1 MTKENILFGIIGL
14 LGGLIVGF
22 IFANTVNQRGY
33 ATRPAQTA
41 GASASGSNLPADH
54 PSLPSNAVADQSK
67 MPPEIQ
73 ATLQKAKNEPN
84 NFDAQMEAAQ
94 LYYQIQR
101 YPEALNYL
109 QRANQIRPDNYD
121 AVVALGNTNFDANN
135 YEAAEKW
142 YNAALAKKPTD
153 VSVRTDLGLTFLFRT
168 PPDYDRA
175 IKEFRRSLELD
186 PKHEQTLQ
194 NITVALTK
202 KGSYDEAQQSL
213 KRLEEVNPQ
222 NPKLSLLRTEIEQNS
237 GKPKA

>member
-1 MTKENILFGIIGL
+1 MTKENILFGIVGL
-14 LGGLIVGF
+14 LGGVIIGF
-22 IFANTVNQRGY
+22 VFANSVNQRGY
-33 ATRPAQTA
+33 ATRPVQTVSA
-41 GASASGSNLPADH
+41 ASGSDLPSDH

-67 MPPEIQ
+67 MPPEIL
-73 ATLQKAKNEPN
+73 AKLQKAKSEPN

-109 QRANQIRPDNYD
+109 QRANQIKPDNYD

-142 YNAALAKKPTD
+142 YNTALAKKPAD

-194 NITVALTK
+194 NITVALSK
-202 KGSYDEAQQSL
+202 KGSYDEAQQML

-222 NPKLSLLRTEIEQNS
+222 NPSIAKLRSDLDQS
-237 GKPKA
+237 GSKPKA